1 MKYIGMPVL
10 KITVICL
17 LFSGIVTA
25 KIRDTEMTLKNE
37 DGYNLWL
44 RYNKIEQP
52 QHLAQYRT
60 AIESITVVGGSKS
73 FDIVRNELALALPVM
88 LDKKISFTDKPAG
101 NGLVATTIDN
111 LKKLNIDL
119 QQDFSKLG
127 DEGFTIQ
134 SISKDNKNLIII
146 TANSDVAVV
155 TGTFHFLR
163 LLQTNQNIQNLNIIS
178 IPRIRYRIASHWDN
192 LDGSIE
198 RGYAGQSLWKWDE
211 LPGKID
217 PRYYDYARAS
227 ASVGIN
233 CVILNNVNDQT
244 ESLSSEY
251 LKKTAVLADIF
262 RPYGIKIFL
271 TAVFSAPQQ
280 LGHLPTS
287 DPRNPAVAKW
297 WKQKADEIYAEIP
310 DFGGFQVKASSEGSP
325 GPQDNG
331 ANHDDGANMMAD
343 ALRTHGGIVLWRA
356 FVYDT
361 AMDSDRFKCAYK
373 EFVPLDGKFKDEV
386 MIQVKNGPIDFQPR
400 EPVHPLFGAMTKTP
414 LALEVQITQ
423 EYLGQANHLVY
434 LAPMWKETLDWDT
447 FAKGAGSTVAK
458 VIDGSIYGSDKSA
471 IIGVTN
477 TGSDRNWCGHHF
489 GQANWFAFGR
499 LAWDYQLTSEE
510 ICEQW
515 IRMTF
520 SNDPAVVDALKEMML
535 GSWQACIDYM
545 TPLGLHHI
553 MKEHHHYGPQP
564 GLNTASRADWNSVY
578 YHRADANGLGF
589 DRTSKGSNA
598 VGQYRSP
605 LREQFENIETCPEEF
620 LLWFHHV
627 DWNYRMKSGRTL
639 WQELQ
644 YHYDAGVQ
652 YTEKM
657 QKIWKTLEKKIDP
670 QRFKEVEE
678 KLKIQHNDALEWREV
693 CLKYF
698 GQFAERNKE

>member
-1 MKYIGMPVL
+1 
-10 KITVICL
+10 VIYL
-17 LFSGIVTA
+17 LSFGTLSA
-25 KIRDTEMTLKNE
+25 KLNGAEMTQKNE

-52 QHLAQYRT
+52 QRLAQYRDALGSVT
-60 AIESITVVGGSKS
+60 IFGGSKS
-73 FDIVRNELALALPVM
+73 FDIIRNELAIALPVI
-88 LDKKISFTDKPAG
+88 LDKKITFTDTPAN
-101 NGLVATTIDN
+101 NGLVAATVGN

-119 QQDFSKLG
+119 QQDFLKLG

-134 SISKDNKNLIII
+134 SVSKDNKNLIVI
-146 TANSDVAVV
+146 AGNSDVAVL

-163 LLQTNQNIQNLNIIS
+163 LLQTNQSIENLNILS
-178 IPRIRYRIASHWDN
+178 VPRIHYRIASHWDN

-198 RGYAGQSLWKWDE
+198 RGYAGKSLWKWDE

-233 CVILNNVNDQT
+233 GVILNNVNDQT

-251 LKKTAVLADIF
+251 IKKTAALADVF

-287 DPRNPAVAKW
+287 DPRNPDVAKW
-297 WKQKADEIYAEIP
+297 WKQKADEIYSQIP

-331 ANHDDGANMMAD
+331 ANHNDGANMMAD
-343 ALRTHGGIVLWRA
+343 ALRPYGGIVLWRA

-361 AMDSDRFKCAYK
+361 TMDSDRFKCAYK
-373 EFVPLDGKFKDEV
+373 EFMPLDGSFKNEV

-400 EPVHPLFGAMTKTP
+400 EPVHPLFGAMVKTP

-458 VIDGSIYGSDKSA
+458 VIDGSIYHSDKSA

-489 GQANWFAFGR
+489 GQANWFAFGM
-499 LAWDYQLTSEE
+499 LAWDYNLSSEE

-545 TPLGLHHI
+545 TPMGLHHI

-564 GLNTASRADWNSVY
+564 GLNTASRADWNSTY

-598 VGQYRSP
+598 VAQYRSP
-605 LREQFENIETCPEEF
+605 LLERFENIQTCPEEF

-627 DWNYRMKSGRTL
+627 DWNYQMKSGRIF

-652 YTEKM
+652 YTENM
-657 QKIWKTLEKKIDP
+657 QKIWKTLEKKIDR

-693 CLKYF
+693 CLTYF
-698 GQFAERNKE
+698 GQYANERTKR